1 MDKVDKKKILFV
13 CVGNAYRSIIAEAYG
28 RKFLDAEVE
37 SAGVRPL
44 GYIPSEVIEVL
55 KEDGLEID
63 GLFSKP
69 IDIQKLREYDI
80 IVILS
85 RMIFFAPEGKKVM
98 FFDIEDP
105 SFSDIEFLRN
115 IRDQI
120 KNLVLSLRA
129 ELET

>member
-1 MDKVDKKKILFV
+1 MKRKKILFV

-44 GYIPSEVIEVL
+44 GYIPSEVVDVL
-55 KEDGLEID
+55 KEDGVEVE

-69 IDIQKLREYDI
+69 IDLQKLKDYDI

-105 SFSDIEFLRN
+105 ASSDIEFLRK

-120 KNLVLSLRA
+120 KNFVLSLKA

>member
-1 MDKVDKKKILFV
+1 MKRKKIIFI

-44 GYIPSEVIEVL
+44 GYIPSEVIEIL
-55 KEDGLEID
+55 KEDEVEVD

-69 IDIQKLREYDI
+69 IDIQKLKDYDI

-85 RMIFFAPEGKKVM
+85 RMIFFAPEGKKVI

-105 SFSDIEFLRN
+105 AFSDIEFLRK

-120 KNLVLSLRA
+120 KNFVLYLKA

>member
-1 MDKVDKKKILFV
+1 MKRKKILFI

-37 SAGVRPL
+37 SAGVRPFR
-44 GYIPSEVIEVL
+44 YIPSEVIDVL
-55 KEDGLEID
+55 KEDGIEVD

-69 IDIQKLREYDI
+69 IDIQKLKDYDI

-105 SFSDIEFLRN
+105 ASSDIEFLRK

-120 KNLVLSLRA
+120 KNLVLSLKG

>member
-1 MDKVDKKKILFV
+1 MRRKKIIFI

-44 GYIPSEVIEVL
+44 GYIPSEVVDVL
-55 KEDGLEID
+55 KEDGVEVD

-69 IDIQKLREYDI
+69 IDILKLKDYDI

-105 SFSDIEFLRN
+105 AFSDIEFLRK

-120 KNLVLSLRA
+120 KNLVLSLKG

>member
-1 MDKVDKKKILFV
+1 MKRKKILFV
-13 CVGNAYRSIIAEAYG
+13 CVGNAYRSIIAEAYA

-44 GYIPSEVIEVL
+44 GYIPSEVVDVL
-55 KEDGLEID
+55 KEDGVEVD

-69 IDIQKLREYDI
+69 IDIQKLKDYDI

-105 SFSDIEFLRN
+105 ASSDIEFLRK

-120 KNLVLSLRA
+120 KNFVLSLKA

>member
-1 MDKVDKKKILFV
+1 MKRKKILFV
-13 CVGNAYRSIIAEAYG
+13 CVGNAYRSIIAEAYS
-28 RKFLDAEVE
+28 RKFLDAEVG

-44 GYIPSEVIEVL
+44 GYIPSEVVYVL
-55 KEDGLEID
+55 KEDGVEVE

-69 IDIQKLREYDI
+69 IDIQKLKDYDI

-85 RMIFFAPEGKKVM
+85 RMIFFAPEGKKVI

-105 SFSDIEFLRN
+105 AFSDIEFLRK

-120 KNLVLSLRA
+120 KNFVLSLKA

>member
-1 MDKVDKKKILFV
+1 MKRKKILFI

-37 SAGVRPL
+37 SAGVRPF
-44 GYIPSEVIEVL
+44 GYIPSEVIEIL
-55 KEDGLEID
+55 KEDGVEVE

-69 IDIQKLREYDI
+69 IDIQKLKDYDI

-85 RMIFFAPEGKKVM
+85 RMIFFAPEGKKVI

-105 SFSDIEFLRN
+105 AFSDIEFLRK

-120 KNLVLSLRA
+120 KNFVLSLKA

>member
-1 MDKVDKKKILFV
+1 MKRKKIIFI
-13 CVGNAYRSIIAEAYG
+13 CVGNAYRSIIAEAYA
-28 RKFLDAEVE
+28 RKFLDAEVG

-55 KEDGLEID
+55 KEDGVEVD
-63 GLFSKP
+63 GLFSKH
-69 IDIQKLREYDI
+69 IDIQKLKDYDI

-85 RMIFFAPEGKKVM
+85 RMIFFAPEGKKVI

-105 SFSDIEFLRN
+105 ASSDIEFLRK

-120 KNLVLSLRA
+120 KNLVLSLRT